1 MTEQAKKIADTLETL
16 RNLHVGSPRDAEFAS
31 HLDRLLKRD
40 PSGNLLP
47 EALRFTSTGETR
59 GILVIDGPGG
69 GKSTL
74 VQRGLSRHL
83 VFSQKP
89 EGHSLYLDI
98 VVPSPATL
106 KSVTQEL
113 LTRSGYPLKSGR
125 SEVWSQLQVFRE
137 RLHMLG
143 IAVLWIDEA
152 HDLFCAD
159 RNLILRAVK
168 TLMQGEHPVI
178 VILSGTERLREII
191 RTDAQVKRRFS
202 TINLKPVAVHTD
214 KEQFAALIEQ
224 YCARAELEPPQQKDL
239 VDRLFHA
246 SRYRFG
252 RCIETINAAI
262 EQALN
267 HGEAALDI
275 WHFSEAWAFD
285 EGCPLDQN
293 VFEVPEWWTIDPDAS
308 DEEEEPRKPVKRK
321 RKQRA

>member
-1 MTEQAKKIADTLETL
+1 MPDYAKIHATMETL
-16 RNLHVGSPRDAEFAS
+16 RNLHVGSPRDTEFAS

-40 PSGNLLP
+40 SMGTLLP
-47 EALRFTSTGETR
+47 EAKRFTSTGETR

-74 VQRGLSRHL
+74 VDRGLSRHTAL
-83 VFSQKP
+83 SQRP
-89 EGHSLYLDI
+89 EGHSLYLDA

-106 KSVTQEL
+106 KSMTQEL
-113 LTRSGYPLKSGR
+113 LTRSGYPTQSGR
-125 SEVWSQLQVFRE
+125 SEVWNQLRIFRE
-137 RLHMLG
+137 RLHKLG
-143 IAVLWIDEA
+143 IAALWIDEA

-178 VILSGTERLREII
+178 VILSGTEKLQEII
-191 RTDAQVKRRFS
+191 RTDAQVQRRFS

-214 KEQFAALIEQ
+214 KDQFSALIEQ
-224 YCARAELEPPQQKDL
+224 YCARAGLEPPQQEDL
-239 VDRLFHA
+239 IDRLFHA

-267 HGEAALDI
+267 HEEEALDI
-275 WHFSEAWAFD
+275 WHFSEAWAFE
-285 EGCPLDQN
+285 EGCPIDRN
-293 VFEVPEWWTIDPDAS
+293 IFEVSEWWHIDPDGV
-308 DEEEEPRKPVKRK
+308 EEEVVASKPAKGKRK
-321 RKQRA
+321 KRA